1 MRVRL
6 NGDEAQL
13 PEGLTVQQLVERLG
27 IAPAQL
33 GVAVAVNRRVIPRA
47 EWAQTPIKEG
57 DQIELVYARQG
68 G

>member
-6 NGDEAQL
+6 NGEETQL
-13 PEGLTVQQLVERLG
+13 SEGLTVQGLVERMG
-27 IAPAQL
+27 IAPSQV